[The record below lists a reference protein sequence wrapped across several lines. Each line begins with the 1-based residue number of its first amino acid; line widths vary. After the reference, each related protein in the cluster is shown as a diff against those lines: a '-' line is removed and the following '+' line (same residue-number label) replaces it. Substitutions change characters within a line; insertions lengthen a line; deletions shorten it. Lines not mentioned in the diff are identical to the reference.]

1 MTGSL
6 RKPAVAKMRRI
17 IKDAVVFN
25 RTRKSALVA
34 MLMPGHGI
42 PIQYACGA
50 VLDHDMFRLESFSM
64 GWGAVVGSLSDQDR
78 PEAPCLKVR
87 IPLGDIVWL
96 APEIKEVK

>member
-1 MTGSL
+1 MSL
-6 RKPAVAKMRRI
+6 PKLTVEKIRRI
-17 IKDAVVFN
+17 IKNAVVLN
-25 RTRKSALVA
+25 RSRRVPMVA

-42 PIQYACGA
+42 PLEYTCGA

-64 GWGAVVGSLSDQDR
+64 GWGAVVGSLADRDR
-78 PEAPCLKVR
+78 PADPALKVS